1 MPASLPDDL
10 QDALSLGSV
19 EARAG
24 GTGLDVL
31 EDVVGALA
39 RLAIEGGRAVVAQPV
54 VVEVGAAAA
63 GKRQLEACLA
73 KQDTAGR
80 GWGGSADGKLGIPWH
95 ELLWMAGGRAWGERE
110 GRAGRR

>member
-73 KQDTAGR
+73 KQDIDGSGCGGRAAGR
-80 GWGGSADGKLGIPWH
+80 GRGSCRGGVWQSGWRWGG
-95 ELLWMAGGRAWGERE
+95 
-110 GRAGRR
+110 

>member
-31 EDVVGALA
+31 EDVVGAPA
-39 RLAIEGGRAVVAQPV
+39 RLAIEGGRGVVAQPV
-54 VVEVGAAAA
+54 AVEVGTAAA

-73 KQDTAGR
+73 KQEIAGR
-80 GWGGSADGKLGIPWH
+80 GC
-95 ELLWMAGGRAWGERE
+95 GGRAGGKLAFPLARLLCPQTP
-110 GRAGRR
+110 RHLS

>member
-63 GKRQLEACLA
+63 GKRQLEACRA
-73 KQDTAGR
+73 KQDIAGR
-80 GWGGSADGKLGIPWH
+80 SEERRVGKGWVRTCRSRWSPDH
-95 ELLWMAGGRAWGERE
+95 
-110 GRAGRR
+110 

>member
-1 MPASLPDDL
+1 MGRHPVEPVARHMPASLPDDL

-63 GKRQLEACLA
+63 GKRQDR
-73 KQDTAGR
+73 KS
-80 GWGGSADGKLGIPWH
+80 GGEGKGGAVRVGL
-95 ELLWMAGGRAWGERE
+95 GGRRTIKKKK
-110 GRAGRR
+110 RKK

>member
-73 KQDTAGR
+73 KQDIAGR
-80 GWGGSADGKLGIPWH
+80 PEERRGGEECVRKGRFRGWPEH
-95 ELLWMAGGRAWGERE
+95 
-110 GRAGRR
+110 

>member
-31 EDVVGALA
+31 EAVVGAPA

-73 KQDTAGR
+73 QPAIAR
-80 GWGGSADGKLGIPWH
+80 
-95 ELLWMAGGRAWGERE
+95 RRC
-110 GRAGRR
+110 GRRAAGQPAIHQVRILFQTRRAPSRAKACRDG